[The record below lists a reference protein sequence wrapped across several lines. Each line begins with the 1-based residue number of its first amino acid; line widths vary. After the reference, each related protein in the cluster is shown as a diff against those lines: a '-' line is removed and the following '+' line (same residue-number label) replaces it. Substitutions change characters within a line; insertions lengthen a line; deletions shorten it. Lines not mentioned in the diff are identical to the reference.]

1 MSLISVNNLTF
12 GYDGSLKNI
21 FENVSFNIDTDW
33 KLGLIGRNGKGK
45 TTFLKLLLGKYEY
58 QGAISKNVEFDY
70 FPFEVKNKER
80 MAIEIVNEIAPN
92 VEDWEIIRELNLL
105 NTDTEV
111 LYRSFNLL
119 SGGEQIKILLIS
131 LFLKGNNFLLIDE
144 PTNHLD
150 IETRNNLV
158 NYLEKK
164 KGFIL
169 VSHDRNFL
177 DKVVNHIISINNTNI
192 EIQQGNFSSWKENKN
207 RQDNFE
213 KIQNERLQ
221 KDINRLEIASK
232 NCAKWSNEAEKTK
245 NKKYNSETTID
256 KGYIGHKADKMMKK
270 SKVMEQR
277 IEKAINEK
285 TNLLKNI
292 EVNDTLKIIPLKS
305 NKNPLIFAHN
315 LQIKYSKETIF
326 NPITFEVN
334 NGDRVALIGKNGIG
348 KSSILKLILGEELQ
362 YNGEFMVANDL
373 KISYVSQSTEDLK
386 GNLRTFA
393 YDNKINE
400 SIFKA
405 MLVKMGLS
413 QFDFDTNIQ
422 DMSEG
427 QKKKVLIAKSISEQA
442 NIYIWDEP
450 LNYIDILTREQIED
464 AILNYNPTIIFVE
477 HDEKFI
483 EKVAMGR
490 DKLEYF
496 IDDYKNKKSLGTITN
511 TEEDELKDMRIVQEM
526 YARGYDFIPIDIYKA
541 KARSFQ
547 IIDGKIMPSFKVI
560 DKVGEVAGEG
570 IEIAARAGEFLSK
583 DDLRARAKVGQ
594 TVIDK
599 LNDLGLLGSMADS
612 NQLSLFDF

>member
-277 IEKAINEK
+277 IEKVINEK

-292 EVNDTLKIIPLKS
+292 
-305 NKNPLIFAHN
+305 
-315 LQIKYSKETIF
+315 
-326 NPITFEVN
+326 
-334 NGDRVALIGKNGIG
+334 
-348 KSSILKLILGEELQ
+348 
-362 YNGEFMVANDL
+362 
-373 KISYVSQSTEDLK
+373 
-386 GNLRTFA
+386 
-393 YDNKINE
+393 
-400 SIFKA
+400 
-405 MLVKMGLS
+405 
-413 QFDFDTNIQ
+413 
-422 DMSEG
+422 
-427 QKKKVLIAKSISEQA
+427 
-442 NIYIWDEP
+442 
-450 LNYIDILTREQIED
+450 
-464 AILNYNPTIIFVE
+464 
-477 HDEKFI
+477 
-483 EKVAMGR
+483 
-490 DKLEYF
+490 
-496 IDDYKNKKSLGTITN
+496 
-511 TEEDELKDMRIVQEM
+511 
-526 YARGYDFIPIDIYKA
+526 
-541 KARSFQ
+541 
-547 IIDGKIMPSFKVI
+547 
-560 DKVGEVAGEG
+560 
-570 IEIAARAGEFLSK
+570 
-583 DDLRARAKVGQ
+583 
-594 TVIDK
+594 
-599 LNDLGLLGSMADS
+599 
-612 NQLSLFDF
+612 